1 MVDWTNG
8 REEDTDDH
16 SASLTVDCS
25 STASPLRG
33 KSPPLLQLSPVILQ
47 HPCLSTPG
55 SSRPPREV
63 RALPAEPAPLTAL
76 SHGCGPASHPGTDRK
91 NVSASPEEER
101 GKHFITGSAGD
112 NGGRRRSIIHGAAGA
127 SDLPRRSL
135 QRPVSEV
142 TSKRQGLGGSRRPRR
157 RRGNSQVPQQGSL
170 LWRQREG
177 SGEVTW
183 QHRSTL

>member
-112 NGGRRRSIIHGAAGA
+112 NGGRRQIEAFYY
-127 SDLPRRSL
+127 
-135 QRPVSEV
+135 
-142 TSKRQGLGGSRRPRR
+142 SRRGRGVRSPLAIATEAGVGGDIKKTRAGRQPATTPPPR
-157 RRGNSQVPQQGSL
+157 
-170 LWRQREG
+170 
-177 SGEVTW
+177 
-183 QHRSTL
+183 